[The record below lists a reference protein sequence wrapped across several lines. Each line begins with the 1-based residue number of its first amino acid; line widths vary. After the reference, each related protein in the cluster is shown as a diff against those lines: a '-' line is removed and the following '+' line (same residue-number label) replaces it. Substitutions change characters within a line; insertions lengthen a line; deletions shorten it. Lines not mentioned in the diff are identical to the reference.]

1 MNIIFLGII
10 AVAFLAVSIAII
22 YFIFVIK
29 KKFYDLEKTVK
40 TIEESL
46 LTVMEE
52 LPKTLMSIKNFS
64 DNMTYITE
72 DLKELSGSLRVMA
85 NNIKNI
91 TSSIEKTTRMT
102 SMHIS
107 GFKAGIDAAFNVIK
121 NHYFKKGDKK

>member
-1 MNIIFLGII
+1 MNSIFLGII
-10 AVAFLAVSIAII
+10 AMAFLAASIVFI
-22 YFIFVIK
+22 YFLLVIK

-46 LTVMEE
+46 LPATEE
-52 LPKTLMSIKNFS
+52 LPKTLMSIKNFA

-72 DLKELSGSLRVMA
+72 DLKELSGSLRIMA
-85 NNIKNI
+85 DNIRNI

-107 GFKAGIDAAFNVIK
+107 GFKAGINAAFNVIK

>member
-1 MNIIFLGII
+1 MNSIFFGII
-10 AVAFLAVSIAII
+10 AMAFLATTITII
-22 YFIFVIK
+22 YFLLVIK

-46 LTVMEE
+46 LPTIEE
-52 LPKTLMSIKNFS
+52 LSKTLMSIKNFA

-72 DLKELSGSLRVMA
+72 DIKELSGSIRVMA
-85 NNIKNI
+85 GNIKNI